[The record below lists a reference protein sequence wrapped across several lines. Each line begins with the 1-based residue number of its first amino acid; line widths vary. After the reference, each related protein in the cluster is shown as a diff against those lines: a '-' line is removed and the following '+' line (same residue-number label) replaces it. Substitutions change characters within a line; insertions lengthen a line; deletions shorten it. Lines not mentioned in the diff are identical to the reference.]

1 MRDGIVG
8 LRGKDM
14 GLCATGLRV
23 THDKGM
29 GLCGRG
35 AGSVQK
41 KRAVSMQG
49 RAVQGGFEMLCRPAC
64 AAGAAG
70 HAFRATRPPARTAS
84 GKEKEKIQRAAA
96 CWIFAGQSGADTG
109 A

>member
-35 AGSVQK
+35 AGVTRQ
-41 KRAVSMQG
+41 RARVPCRKSARYLCG
-49 RAVQGGFEMLCRPAC
+49 AVQGGFEMLCRPALRGRNYGC
-64 AAGAAG
+64 
-70 HAFRATRPPARTAS
+70 HT
-84 GKEKEKIQRAAA
+84 
-96 CWIFAGQSGADTG
+96 
-109 A
+109 